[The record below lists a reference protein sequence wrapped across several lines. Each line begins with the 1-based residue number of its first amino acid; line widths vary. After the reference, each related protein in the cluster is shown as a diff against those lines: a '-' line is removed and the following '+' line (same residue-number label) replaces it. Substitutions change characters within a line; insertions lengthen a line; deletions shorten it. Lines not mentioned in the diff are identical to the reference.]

1 MTRLHKVKALDLSL
15 STSTRE
21 CSQLLE
27 GGGFPGIQS
36 RRNSILSAQG
46 YETLMSN
53 RSEAELARMI
63 RANLGRTMSR
73 SCSVLPTA
81 KGQI

>member
-1 MTRLHKVKALDLSL
+1 M
-15 STSTRE
+15 
-21 CSQLLE
+21 
-27 GGGFPGIQS
+27 
-36 RRNSILSAQG
+36 LSAQG
-46 YETLMSN
+46 CETVMSN
-53 RSEAELARMI
+53 RSEDKLARMI